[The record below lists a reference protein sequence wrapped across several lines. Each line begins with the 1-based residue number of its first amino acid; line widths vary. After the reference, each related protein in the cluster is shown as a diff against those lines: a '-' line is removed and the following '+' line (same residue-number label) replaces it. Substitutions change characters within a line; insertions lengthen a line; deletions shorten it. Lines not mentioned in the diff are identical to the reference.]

1 MARKRKEKIRV
12 DLDLPKDDNTQTIFM
27 AILMVGIIFGLAFLG
42 FWILNADLVF
52 KPANG
57 NPMFLNLVCPY
68 NEQTGDGF
76 IADDHTGTNY
86 AQNQSCPL
94 TQESPKTEIWSEQW
108 DRVQQPG
115 VAKSFQIPGMDPY
128 TLQGTQHPIQPMRV
142 HVDAT
147 SDRPIRY
154 SVTIWNEQKMQ
165 TESGI
170 EYVDFIEIMH
180 MSCISNN
187 DVGCSDSVD
196 SVEPSAIDSIK
207 EDDYEFWLELITVDK
222 TGSYVDSTQIGTI
235 IDFKG
240 SFVSENF
247 SIDDMVYTETGDEVG
262 RIKAIPSATQI
273 EFYNSVELSGT
284 PSEQFFL
291 YKYDPRPGTAR
302 MLQQFI
308 FTIEVDA
315 YDGVPE
321 NMNNQSLWLGPEL
334 ALGPLKLR
342 PTLFVN
348 FFALGFLVMVYPAA
362 IYYDRQ
368 VKRIDAIED
377 KFPDFLRDL
386 AEYWKGGLS
395 MTLAVRTLANSEYG
409 ALNNDIKKMSDQLSW
424 GIAFSDVLFM
434 FADRVG
440 TPLVKRAVSLISEAN
455 KAGGRISDIL
465 VTAANDSREIQF
477 LKGERERAIGSYI
490 AVIWVSFMV
499 FLGVIVVLS
508 KVFIPAI
515 ASSGS
520 SGGSDIGNMQIN
532 AVDPLFFL
540 VVFFYGVSAQALG
553 NGAMAGIMATGRLSS
568 GMKHAGMMLIIAMLI
583 FNLAAFSPELI
594 GVPAPQ
600 TLSPEIGSRQPGM

>member
-1 MARKRKEKIRV
+1 MAKKRKEKIRV
-12 DLDLPKDDNTQTIFM
+12 DLDLPKDDSTQTIFM

-115 VAKSFQIPGMDPY
+115 VAKSFEIPGMDPY
-128 TLQGTQHPIQPMRV
+128 TLQGTQHPIQPMRL

-154 SVTIWNEQKMQ
+154 SVTIWNEQKLQ
-165 TESGI
+165 TESGT

-180 MSCISNN
+180 ISCISNN
-187 DVGCSDSVD
+187 DVGCSDSID

-222 TGSYVDSTQIGTI
+222 TGSYVDSTQIGAI

-273 EFYNSVELSGT
+273 EFFNSVELSGT
-284 PSEQFFL
+284 PSERFFL
-291 YKYDPRPGTAR
+291 YKYDPRPGSAR
-302 MLQQFI
+302 MLQQFM
-308 FTIEVDA
+308 FTLEVDA

-321 NMNNQSLWLGPEL
+321 NMNNQSLWLGPEV

-348 FFALGFLVMVYPAA
+348 FFAFGFLVMVYPAA
-362 IYYDRQ
+362 RYYDKQ

-409 ALNNDIKKMSDQLSW
+409 ALNTDIKKMSDQLSW
-424 GIAFSDVLFM
+424 GIAFSDV
-434 FADRVG
+434 
-440 TPLVKRAVSLISEAN
+440 
-455 KAGGRISDIL
+455 
-465 VTAANDSREIQF
+465 AANDSREIQF

-568 GMKHAGMMLIIAMLI
+568 GMKHAGMMLIIALLI

-600 TLSPEIGSRQPGM
+600 TLNPEIGSRQPGM